1 VTRVS
6 VPPVTE
12 ELVRRLDVANDA
24 FGIAWL
30 EPRSGDDGTI
40 LRRFGGAVAAATP
53 SEPELDFMNRIHFP
67 WEAGPD
73 DVDRMLEFYR
83 GLGLRP
89 WVELSPGKEAL
100 AARLAE
106 AGARPIASYTM
117 LYGIPRVPPMPG
129 VEVEEVGPAGALEAA
144 DLLLL
149 GHGVPDEPR
158 REHAPQ
164 IATLAARDDVTF
176 YVARIDGA
184 PAAAAILALGDG
196 IGQLANASTLHS
208 FRGRGCQAAL
218 IARRIADAAAAGCGL
233 VSAGAGFASQS
244 QRNLERAG
252 LRTACTRTVWRIGL
266 ES

>member
-1 VTRVS
+1 VQL
-6 VPPVTE
+6 PPVTE
-12 ELVRRLDVANDA
+12 ELVRRLDAANDA
-24 FGIAWL
+24 FGVAWL
-30 EPRSGDDGTI
+30 EPRAGDDGTI

-73 DVDRMLEFYR
+73 DVDRMLEYYR
-83 GLGLRP
+83 GLGIRP

-117 LYGIPRVPPMPG
+117 LYGVPTVPPVPA
-129 VEVEEVGPAGALEAA
+129 VEVEEAAPAEALEVA

-149 GHGVPDEPR
+149 GHGVPEEPR
-158 REHAPQ
+158 RAHAPQ
-164 IATLAARDDVTF
+164 IAVLAERDDITF
-176 YVARIDGA
+176 YVVRIDGT
-184 PAAAAILALGDG
+184 PAAAAILALADG
-196 IGQLANASTLHS
+196 IGQLANASTLPS

-218 IARRIADAAAAGCGL
+218 IARRIADAAGAGCQL
-233 VSAGAGFASQS
+233 ISAGAGFASQS

-266 ES
+266 EA